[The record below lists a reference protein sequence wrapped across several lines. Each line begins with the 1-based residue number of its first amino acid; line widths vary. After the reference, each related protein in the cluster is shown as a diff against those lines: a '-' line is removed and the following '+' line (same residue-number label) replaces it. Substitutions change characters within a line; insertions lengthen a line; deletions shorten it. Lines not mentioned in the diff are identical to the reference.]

1 MFAVASLVTPFALG
15 AAAGGIAAERVP
27 VGNAAGNLITSWLNP
42 TSILIGLLAVAFSA
56 YLAAVYLAADA
67 ARRGETDLV
76 EAFRV
81 RALGA
86 GAVAGGLALAGL
98 IVVHA
103 DDHPLY
109 TGLVHGAALA
119 VLILSVVVGT
129 TTMGLN
135 AARRFELARY
145 TAALA
150 VALVVADWAFARWPT
165 LLPGLTVDQA
175 AAPHDTMVAVVVA
188 VLAGAVL
195 LFPALALLFT
205 LTLRGH
211 LGAHGE
217 EAEPVATAGQ
227 SGVAQLLLGPTLGAR
242 LAVALLIVGIGL
254 LNRGRRAVGTRH
266 RRRQPARLHPRGV
279 RGARAPRAGRG
290 RLSVDQRRFPF
301 TNRQKSRPRRV
312 RRVALSVLSWA
323 GLRGT
328 LLSHWNKHLC
338 DARACLELRRFRD
351 PQRSRCRPA
360 GGERR
365 RRRPSRAEQG
375 SWSRRRDA
383 RRGARAGLGRS
394 PRAASGTAGSRRT
407 VLLRGSIGD
416 EAVTRGEARDQFVC
430 VGRRLRSRFATG
442 DRLLRFC

>member
-42 TSILIGLLAVAFSA
+42 TSIVIGLLAVAFSA

-67 ARRGETDLV
+67 ATRGETDLV

-86 GAVAGGLALAGL
+86 GAAAGGLALAGL

-109 TGLVHGAALA
+109 AGLVHGAALA

-129 TTMGLN
+129 ATMGLN
-135 AARRFELARY
+135 TARRFELARY

-150 VALVVADWAFARWPT
+150 VALVVADWAIARWPT
-165 LLPGLTVDQA
+165 LLPGLTIDQA

-211 LGAHGE
+211 LGEHGE
-217 EAEPVATAGQ
+217 PGEAVATQDQA
-227 SGVAQLLLGPTLGAR
+227 GVAQLLLGPTLGAR
-242 LAVALLIVGIGL
+242 LAVALLIAGVGFLTIAETAWAHAIGVVSL
-254 LNRGRRAVGTRH
+254 LAFI
-266 RRRQPARLHPRGV
+266 L
-279 RGARAPRAGRG
+279 
-290 RLSVDQRRFPF
+290 
-301 TNRQKSRPRRV
+301 
-312 RRVALSVLSWA
+312 VAFAALV
-323 GLRGT
+323 
-328 LLSHWNKHLC
+328 
-338 DARACLELRRFRD
+338 
-351 PQRSRCRPA
+351 PQA
-360 GGERR
+360 L
-365 RRRPSRAEQG
+365 AE
-375 SWSRRRDA
+375 D
-383 RRGARAGLGRS
+383 
-394 PRAASGTAGSRRT
+394 
-407 VLLRGSIGD
+407 V
-416 EAVTRGEARDQFVC
+416 
-430 VGRRLRSRFATG
+430 
-442 DRLLRFC
+442 

>member
-1 MFAVASLVTPFALG
+1 MLLDALPLVFVLIGLVLYTVLAGADFGAGMWQLMSGGGERGERIRDHCHHSMGPVWEANHVWLIFVLTVTWTAYPVFFGSVASTLSVALFIAALGIILRGASYALRSAAAGTRGVRTIDGMFAVASLVTPFALG

-67 ARRGETDLV
+67 ARRGETELV

-135 AARRFELARY
+135 TARRFELARY

-211 LGAHGE
+211 LGAHGA
-217 EAEPVATAGQ
+217 EAEP
-227 SGVAQLLLGPTLGAR
+227 
-242 LAVALLIVGIGL
+242 
-254 LNRGRRAVGTRH
+254 
-266 RRRQPARLHPRGV
+266 
-279 RGARAPRAGRG
+279 
-290 RLSVDQRRFPF
+290 
-301 TNRQKSRPRRV
+301 SRPPV
-312 RRVALSVLSWA
+312 KAASHSCSW
-323 GLRGT
+323 
-328 LLSHWNKHLC
+328 
-338 DARACLELRRFRD
+338 D
-351 PQRSRCRPA
+351 PRSAPGSRSRC
-360 GGERR
+360 
-365 RRRPSRAEQG
+365 
-375 SWSRRRDA
+375 
-383 RRGARAGLGRS
+383 
-394 PRAASGTAGSRRT
+394 
-407 VLLRGSIGD
+407 
-416 EAVTRGEARDQFVC
+416 
-430 VGRRLRSRFATG
+430 
-442 DRLLRFC
+442 

>member
-1 MFAVASLVTPFALG
+1 
-15 AAAGGIAAERVP
+15 
-27 VGNAAGNLITSWLNP
+27 
-42 TSILIGLLAVAFSA
+42 
-56 YLAAVYLAADA
+56 VYLAADA

-86 GAVAGGLALAGL
+86 GAVAGGLALTGL
-98 IVVHA
+98 IIVHA

-211 LGAHGE
+211 LGAHGA

-227 SGVAQLLLGPTLGAR
+227 SGVGQMLLGPTLGAR

-254 LNRGRRAVGTRH
+254 LNLADAPWAHAIGVVSLLAFILV
-266 RRRQPARLHPRGV
+266 AFAALVPR
-279 RGARAPRAGRG
+279 
-290 RLSVDQRRFPF
+290 
-301 TNRQKSRPRRV
+301 
-312 RRVALSVLSWA
+312 
-323 GLRGT
+323 T
-328 LLSHWNKHLC
+328 LTE
-338 DARACLELRRFRD
+338 DA
-351 PQRSRCRPA
+351 
-360 GGERR
+360 
-365 RRRPSRAEQG
+365 
-375 SWSRRRDA
+375 
-383 RRGARAGLGRS
+383 
-394 PRAASGTAGSRRT
+394 
-407 VLLRGSIGD
+407 
-416 EAVTRGEARDQFVC
+416 
-430 VGRRLRSRFATG
+430 
-442 DRLLRFC
+442 

>member
-1 MFAVASLVTPFALG
+1 M
-15 AAAGGIAAERVP
+15 
-27 VGNAAGNLITSWLNP
+27 
-42 TSILIGLLAVAFSA
+42 
-56 YLAAVYLAADA
+56 
-67 ARRGETDLV
+67 
-76 EAFRV
+76 

-86 GAVAGGLALAGL
+86 GAAAGGLALAGL

-135 AARRFELARY
+135 TARRFELARY

-211 LGAHGE
+211 LGAHGA
-217 EAEPVATAGQ
+217 EAEPVAPAGQ

-254 LNRGRRAVGTRH
+254 LNAADAPWAHAIGVD
-266 RRRQPARLHPRGV
+266 QPARVHPRGV
-279 RGARAPRAGRG
+279 RRARAPVAGRG
-290 RLSVDQRRFPF
+290 RLSL
-301 TNRQKSRPRRV
+301 
-312 RRVALSVLSWA
+312 ALC
-323 GLRGT
+323 GLVTT
-328 LLSHWNKHLC
+328 LPAKTAERAHGADKTPAVSLPADVSH
-338 DARACLELRRFRD
+338 
-351 PQRSRCRPA
+351 
-360 GGERR
+360 
-365 RRRPSRAEQG
+365 
-375 SWSRRRDA
+375 
-383 RRGARAGLGRS
+383 
-394 PRAASGTAGSRRT
+394 
-407 VLLRGSIGD
+407 
-416 EAVTRGEARDQFVC
+416 
-430 VGRRLRSRFATG
+430 
-442 DRLLRFC
+442 

>member
-1 MFAVASLVTPFALG
+1 MLDALPLVFVLIGLVLYTVLAGADFGAGMWQLMIGGGERGERIRDHCHNSMGPVWEANHVWLIFVLTVTWTAYPVFFGSFASTLAVALFLAALGIILRGASYALRSGAAGGELRTIDGMFAVASLVTPFALG

-67 ARRGETDLV
+67 ARRGESDLV

-86 GAVAGGLALAGL
+86 GAAAGALALAGL

-103 DDHPLY
+103 ADHPLY

-129 TTMGLN
+129 TTMGFN
-135 AARRFELARY
+135 AARRFEPARY

-165 LLPGLTVDQA
+165 LLPGLTVDHA

-211 LGAHGE
+211 LGAHGA
-217 EAEPVATAGQ
+217 EAAPVATAGQ

-254 LNRGRRAVGTRH
+254 LNGADTPWAH
-266 RRRQPARLHPRGV
+266 AIGV
-279 RGARAPRAGRG
+279 VSLLAFILVAFAALVPRA
-290 RLSVDQRRFPF
+290 L
-301 TNRQKSRPRRV
+301 
-312 RRVALSVLSWA
+312 AE
-323 GLRGT
+323 
-328 LLSHWNKHLC
+328 
-338 DARACLELRRFRD
+338 DA
-351 PQRSRCRPA
+351 
-360 GGERR
+360 
-365 RRRPSRAEQG
+365 
-375 SWSRRRDA
+375 
-383 RRGARAGLGRS
+383 
-394 PRAASGTAGSRRT
+394 
-407 VLLRGSIGD
+407 
-416 EAVTRGEARDQFVC
+416 
-430 VGRRLRSRFATG
+430 
-442 DRLLRFC
+442 

>member
-1 MFAVASLVTPFALG
+1 MWQLMSGPGERGERIREHCHHSMGPVWEANHVWLIFVLTVTWTAYPVFFGSVASTLSVALFIAALGIILRGASYALRSGAAGTRELVTIDGISAVASLVTPFALG
-15 AAAGGIAAERVP
+15 AAAGGIAAGRVP

-86 GAVAGGLALAGL
+86 GAGAGVLALAGL
-98 IVVHA
+98 VVVHA

-109 TGLVHGAALA
+109 TGLVHHAALA

-129 TTMGLN
+129 TTMQLN
-135 AARRFELARY
+135 LTRRYELARY

-150 VALVVADWAFARWPT
+150 VALVVADWALARWPT
-165 LLPGLTVDQA
+165 LLPGLTIDQA

-217 EAEPVATAGQ
+217 ETEPMASGGQ
-227 SGVAQLLLGPTLGAR
+227 HDVAQLLVGPTAGAR

-254 LNRGRRAVGTRH
+254 LTVAEAPWAH
-266 RRRQPARLHPRGV
+266 AIGV
-279 RGARAPRAGRG
+279 VSLLAFI
-290 RLSVDQRRFPF
+290 V
-301 TNRQKSRPRRV
+301 
-312 RRVALSVLSWA
+312 VAFAALVPQALA
-323 GLRGT
+323 E
-328 LLSHWNKHLC
+328 
-338 DARACLELRRFRD
+338 DA
-351 PQRSRCRPA
+351 
-360 GGERR
+360 
-365 RRRPSRAEQG
+365 
-375 SWSRRRDA
+375 
-383 RRGARAGLGRS
+383 
-394 PRAASGTAGSRRT
+394 
-407 VLLRGSIGD
+407 
-416 EAVTRGEARDQFVC
+416 
-430 VGRRLRSRFATG
+430 
-442 DRLLRFC
+442 

>member
-1 MFAVASLVTPFALG
+1 MLDALPLVFVLIGLVLYTVLAGADFGAGMWQLLSGSGERGERIRDHCHHSMGPVWEANHVWLIFVLTVTWTAYPVFFGSVASTLSVALFLAGLGIILRGASYALRSAAAGTRELVTIDGMFAVASLVAPFALG

-42 TSILIGLLAVAFSA
+42 TSILIGLLAVVFSA

-86 GAVAGGLALAGL
+86 GASAGGLALAGL

-109 TGLVHGAALA
+109 TGLLHGAALA
-119 VLILSVVVGT
+119 VLILSIVVGT

-135 AARRFELARY
+135 AGRRFELARY

-211 LGAHGE
+211 LGAPGE
-217 EAEPVATAGQ
+217 ETEPLATAGQ

-254 LNRGRRAVGTRH
+254 LNLADAPWAHAIGVVSLLAFILV
-266 RRRQPARLHPRGV
+266 AFAALVPR
-279 RGARAPRAGRG
+279 
-290 RLSVDQRRFPF
+290 
-301 TNRQKSRPRRV
+301 
-312 RRVALSVLSWA
+312 
-323 GLRGT
+323 T
-328 LLSHWNKHLC
+328 LAE
-338 DARACLELRRFRD
+338 DA
-351 PQRSRCRPA
+351 
-360 GGERR
+360 
-365 RRRPSRAEQG
+365 
-375 SWSRRRDA
+375 
-383 RRGARAGLGRS
+383 
-394 PRAASGTAGSRRT
+394 
-407 VLLRGSIGD
+407 
-416 EAVTRGEARDQFVC
+416 
-430 VGRRLRSRFATG
+430 
-442 DRLLRFC
+442 